1 MKRKSKATIILL
13 TMLLLSG
20 CSGCVLVLRDYFAPM
35 FSNSEG
41 SVVLNI
47 ETYIDGKNQPTHP
60 SVIDMGEEW
69 NGFRYWMA
77 YSPYP
82 NADGGEENP
91 CIGASNDMLHW
102 KTPNGLYNPIAFNEE
117 TAFDELKEENISFG
131 LSRHLRMT
139 AAEHWCTQK
148 ASTEKTGFLL

>member
-47 ETYIDGKNQPTHP
+47 ETYIDGKNQPTHLL
-60 SVIDMGEEW
+60 SLIWGK
-69 NGFRYWMA
+69 NGMVFA
-77 YSPYP
+77 
-82 NADGGEENP
+82 
-91 CIGASNDMLHW
+91 IGWLILRILMQMVER
-102 KTPNGLYNPIAFNEE
+102 KTLALVLQTTCSTGKP
-117 TAFDELKEENISFG
+117 
-131 LSRHLRMT
+131 RMVYII
-139 AAEHWCTQK
+139 Q
-148 ASTEKTGFLL
+148 

>member
-47 ETYIDGKNQPTHP
+47 ETYIDGKKVREVDQLNFICY
-60 SVIDMGEEW
+60 V
-69 NGFRYWMA
+69 NGTDYL
-77 YSPYP
+77 
-82 NADGGEENP
+82 ADV
-91 CIGASNDMLHW
+91 
-102 KTPNGLYNPIAFNEE
+102 
-117 TAFDELKEENISFG
+117 
-131 LSRHLRMT
+131 R
-139 AAEHWCTQK
+139 K
-148 ASTEKTGFLL
+148 ALGM